1 MVLYTRFTNDIISK
15 MKKILFYI
23 VLFCCVFIY
32 GSCEKTQPE
41 DAVDFKY
48 EITMGDTLD
57 LPSWYSLIDS
67 VCYIPLKTDEKTVMG
82 EVEQII
88 VKDDLI
94 YILAN
99 GVYCF
104 DLSGNIKFKIANRG
118 RARNEFIEATTLSVS
133 DGYLCLY
140 DKMKGK
146 EIYYDAYTGKYV
158 EDVDVPV
165 GGRKVY
171 VFGDNLLFDDVQS
184 GGRKYT
190 RFKVY
195 SKKRLNRVKA
205 GYFSEKEHEGS
216 IRGTISWS
224 NDGIIYSSYLRNI
237 AWKMNGKECVPYVK
251 VIIPEDK
258 RLSNKTINGM
268 ITDKMINTQGYN
280 ASEAIYGLSYL
291 AECNSFITG
300 RLTYSNSFLF
310 FIYDKETGN
319 ARFFRTLPN
328 IEPWQRI
335 PVGECTTGEDKY
347 MYSIVTS
354 ESLLFLKNL
363 LGNVGVEPS
372 EKMYREAYN
381 VMNSVN
387 IDDNPVV
394 AKFKLKRL

>member
-1 MVLYTRFTNDIISK
+1 MVLYSMFINDNTYK
-15 MKKILFYI
+15 MKKFFVYI
-23 VLFCCVFIY
+23 IFFCCPFFW
-32 GSCEKTQPE
+32 GSCNKTQPE

-57 LPSWYSLIDS
+57 TPSWYSLVDS
-67 VCYIPLKTDEKTVMG
+67 VCYIPLKTDEKTIMG
-82 EVEQII
+82 EVEQMI

-146 EIYYDAYTGKYV
+146 EIYYDAYTGKYI
-158 EDVDVPV
+158 EDVETPV

-171 VFGDNLLFDDVQS
+171 VLGDNLIMDDVQS
-184 GGRKYT
+184 EGRKYT

-195 SKKRLNRVKA
+195 SKKRLNREKA

-216 IRGTISWS
+216 IRGTVSWS

-237 AWKMNGKECVPYVK
+237 AWKMNGKECVPYVRL
-251 VIIPEDK
+251 IIPEDK
-258 RLSNKTINGM
+258 RLSNKVINGM
-268 ITDKMINTQGYN
+268 ITDKMISTKEYN
-280 ASEAIYGLSYL
+280 VSDAIYGLSYL
-291 AECNSFITG
+291 AECNSFISG
-300 RLTYSNSFLF
+300 RLTYANSFLF

-319 ARFFRTLPN
+319 ARFFKSIPK
-328 IEPWQRI
+328 IEPWQNI
-335 PVGECTTGEDKY
+335 PIGQCTTGEDNY

-354 ESLLFLKNL
+354 ESFLFAKKLS
-363 LGNVGVEPS
+363 GTIGVEPT
-372 EKMYREAYN
+372 EKMFREAYN
-381 VMNSVN
+381 VMNSVKT
-387 IDDNPVV
+387 DDNPVV
-394 AKFKLKRL
+394 ARFKLKRL